1 MPSIG
6 QAGKPKSH
14 RYTPVHAGR
23 EGRRRQMMTLRAELG
38 TKHGTIKRVAY
49 QLGYGQETVRNT
61 TKFHPWA
68 SPQRSSSTV
77 AQPRIPGVGILSFLI
92 TFFTFGIALP
102 YAVVLQQRWKAKHTL
117 IGGRRLE
124 FVGSGTSLFLSWI
137 KWLLLILLT
146 LGIYGFWV
154 MPRVTKWIVE
164 NTDFDDAAMPAGMAP
179 VPVAVT

>member
-1 MPSIG
+1 VVDCDLTGSQGRCSEDEVLTSYDKGSPM
-6 QAGKPKSH
+6 GKSATFQFDGGAAT
-14 RYTPVHAGR
+14 Y
-23 EGRRRQMMTLRAELG
+23 L
-38 TKHGTIKRVAY
+38 
-49 QLGYGQETVRNT
+49 
-61 TKFHPWA
+61 
-68 SPQRSSSTV
+68 
-77 AQPRIPGVGILSFLI
+77 GVGILSFLI

-102 YAVVLQQRWKAKHTL
+102 YALVLKQRWKATHTF
-117 IGGRRLE
+117 IGGRRLK